1 MSNYQFTN
9 GRAEY
14 GKEILPTLSAKLV
27 IEYGKGFSTRNLANM
42 LKLYELFGDEAI
54 LQTLSAKLS
63 WSHFVKTKFEEYER

>member
-14 GKEILPTLSAKLV
+14 GKE
-27 IEYGKGFSTRNLANM
+27 
-42 LKLYELFGDEAI
+42 I